1 MKGHA
6 LFPVPEGEEA
16 DFEVSWIQITRF
28 GVQGPETAPRLFSAE
43 ELNGTEDIYQQFGG
57 GTYELT
63 ARAGGPSGRQFITK
77 KHKFSLAGASKP
89 LEGAP
94 PPPPSSFVAPQAA
107 PVAAA
112 PAGGSDGQVLLAVLN
127 MMQTSS
133 QFQMQMML
141 KSTELT
147 MQMMTAMMTNTKG
160 DQTAMVDA
168 ISRMSSADKANMAQF
183 FQAMAATKGGGGG
196 GEIATF
202 MKGVDFA
209 GQLAGADEEEAP
221 VNIGETIK
229 AVAEGV
235 KAVASMQPPR
245 ANGGPS

>member
-94 PPPPSSFVAPQAA
+94 TSPPASFVAPA
-107 PVAAA
+107 VAAA
-112 PAGGSDGQVLLAVLN
+112 GPAGGNDSILLAVLQ
-127 MMQTSS
+127 MMQQSS
-133 QFQMQMML
+133 QFMTQMML
-141 KSTELT
+141 KSTEMT
-147 MQMMTAMMTNTKG
+147 MSMMTAMMTNVKG

-168 ISRMSSADKANMAQF
+168 ISKMSAADKANMAQF

-235 KAVASMQPPR
+235 KAVASMQPSPR